1 MLGTGDSDCYGNVR
15 ALARRDFLLRW
26 ARRLGC
32 GVALLLLALGCYR
45 GYGALREKHLAK
57 QAQEFLARG
66 DQRSAVLAARRVLQ
80 LNKDNVAACRV
91 MAEAAETA
99 GRAEALSWRQRVTM
113 LEPNV
118 PENTMARAAT
128 ALRFGQV
135 DLARRLLETIGSPAG
150 STVRYRQL
158 AGALALAEKQPS
170 DAEEHFAAALA
181 LEPGNPR
188 FALNLA
194 NVRLASPNPASKE
207 KARAELAR
215 LCEQPN
221 TRLEALRALV
231 SDALA
236 HNFRQAAERFAAQ
249 LKAEK
254 NANFSDALLFLEAT
268 HGSAPAPAALV
279 EVQAKANQSPAMA
292 ASLITWMNRHGLATA
307 AIEWGLSLPPPILA
321 VQPVPL
327 AIAESYSFLQDWG
340 ALRSW
345 VEGKNWSDHE
355 CFRLAVQSHALHH
368 LGPADRASMES
379 ETAWRA
385 ALKAAQGRPERL
397 AAIAQLAE
405 GWGYTA
411 EAADAWWK
419 IADGTDGAKEALAA
433 LQRLYKS
440 KQDSHGLLR
449 VAQRAFELNPADLV
463 AANNYASL
471 GLLLT
476 GDSSA
481 RRLATKLHFAHP
493 GNLVLNA
500 TYAFALHTEGKTG
513 AALKVMETLKEAEL
527 SHPAI
532 AAYYFVM
539 LVENGNM
546 ERAHSFLSA
555 ANRAVLLPEEQQL
568 LTSATRKL
576 LAHDSKEAAKSVA
589 AVEQVIR

>member
-15 ALARRDFLLRW
+15 ALARRDFLWRW
-26 ARRLGC
+26 TRRLGWSL
-32 GVALLLLALGCYR
+32 ALLALAFGCHR
-45 GYGALREKHLAK
+45 GYGVLREKHLAR
-57 QAQEFLARG
+57 QAQEFLTRG

-80 LNKDNVAACRV
+80 LNEDNVAACRV
-91 MAEAAETA
+91 MAEAAEIA
-99 GRAEALSWRQRVTM
+99 GRGEALSWRQRVTM

-118 PENTMARAAT
+118 PENMIARAGT
-128 ALRFGQV
+128 ALRFGQA
-135 DLARRLLETIGSPAG
+135 DLARRLLETIGSPTR
-150 STVRYRQL
+150 STVKYHQL
-158 AGALALAEKQPS
+158 AGALALAEKQPAT
-170 DAEEHFAAALA
+170 AEEQFAAALA
-181 LEPGNPR
+181 LEPGNLR

-194 NVRLASPNPASKE
+194 NVRLASPQPATQE
-207 KARAELAR
+207 KARVELVR
-215 LCEQPN
+215 LSEQPI
-221 TRLEALRALV
+221 TRLESLRALV

-236 HNFRQAAERFAAQ
+236 HDSREAAERFATQ
-249 LKAEK
+249 LKTEK
-254 NANFSDALLFLEAT
+254 DGNFSDALLFLEAT
-268 HGSAPAPAALV
+268 HGRGPAMAALAD
-279 EVQAKANQSPAMA
+279 VQARANQSPATA
-292 ASLITWMNRHGLATA
+292 ASLITWMNRHGLAKA
-307 AIEWGLSLPPPILA
+307 AVEWGLSLPPPILA

-327 AIAESYSFLQDWG
+327 AIAESYSFLEDWG

-345 VEGKNWSDHE
+345 VEGKNWSDYE
-355 CFRLAVQSHALHH
+355 CFRLAAQSHALHH
-368 LGPADRASMES
+368 LGPSDRPSMES
-379 ETAWRA
+379 ETVWRA
-385 ALKAAQGRPERL
+385 ALKATQGRPARL

-411 EAADAWWK
+411 EAAEAWWK

-463 AANNYASL
+463 AANNCASL
-471 GLLLT
+471 GLLLS

-481 RRLATKLHFAHP
+481 RRLATKLHFEHP

-500 TYAFALHTEGKTG
+500 TYAFALHLEGKTG

-527 SHPAI
+527 SHPAV

-539 LVENGNM
+539 LIENGNM

-555 ANRAVLLPEEQQL
+555 ANRAALLPEEQQL

-576 LAHDSKEAAKSVA
+576 LAHDSKNAAKSVA
-589 AVEQVIR
+589 EAEPAIR